1 MDLDITVPETSDV
14 HVQSDAS
21 SVTVDGIQG
30 HTFIRT
36 NAGTIDVK
44 NASLASQSFMHT
56 NAGTIHMQNVKL
68 EGNARMETNA
78 GTISFSG
85 SINPGGDYSFETN
98 AGTIDMALPAGTAFI
113 LDAKTN
119 LGTVSNL
126 FGNSFTGEGP
136 RAMVHLRTHLGT
148 ISVKPM

>member
-1 MDLDITVPETSDV
+1 
-14 HVQSDAS
+14 
-21 SVTVDGIQG
+21 
-30 HTFIRT
+30 
-36 NAGTIDVK
+36 
-44 NASLASQSFMHT
+44 
-56 NAGTIHMQNVKL
+56 MQNVKL

-126 FGNSFTGEGP
+126 FGNSYTGEGP
-136 RAMVHLRTHLGT
+136 QSNVAFAHAFGDD
-148 ISVKPM
+148 

>member
-1 MDLDITVPETSDV
+1 
-14 HVQSDAS
+14 
-21 SVTVDGIQG
+21 
-30 HTFIRT
+30 
-36 NAGTIDVK
+36 
-44 NASLASQSFMHT
+44 
-56 NAGTIHMQNVKL
+56 
-68 EGNARMETNA
+68 METNA

-98 AGTIDMALPAGTAFI
+98 AGTIDMALPASTAFI

-126 FGNSFTGEGP
+126 FGNSYAGEGAC
-136 RAMVHLRTHLGT
+136 AMVHLRTHLGT